1 MWSPRVNF
9 GLLLEGGYSFRETV
23 FKMVCC
29 MLLDRCLSVLFVC
42 LSLYCGQM
50 VGWIKMPLG
59 MVVGL
64 GPGDIVLAGDPA
76 PPHKGAH
83 QPPPPFSA
91 HCFGTVTY
99 LSNCWVLVGQQI
111 FDTLFVRKQQNLAMF
126 GFWQRKTHSLKFVNE
141 LWSSGP
147 VIPCGDMQQAL
158 TDALVK
164 WFSNNFPFCR

>member
-23 FKMVCC
+23 FKMVCR

-64 GPGDIVLAGDPA
+64 GPGDIVLGGDPA

-83 QPPPPFSA
+83 QPPPLFRPTALVWSLISA
-91 HCFGTVTY
+91 TAECLLDNRYLTHY
-99 LSNCWVLVGQQI
+99 LSDSNKI
-111 FDTLFVRKQQNLAMF
+111 
-126 GFWQRKTHSLKFVNE
+126 WQCLG
-141 LWSSGP
+141 SGKGKL
-147 VIPCGDMQQAL
+147 IP
-158 TDALVK
+158 
-164 WFSNNFPFCR
+164 